1 MCETPYAY
9 SWFWAMPRG
18 VETSPTPAVQQ
29 LFCKI
34 KEIPILKQQ
43 T

>member
-18 VETSPTPAVQQ
+18 VETSPISALRISTGYGELVVS
-29 LFCKI
+29 I
-34 KEIPILKQQ
+34 KC
-43 T
+43 